1 MIAIFVHKGIT
12 LKVSNA
18 LNVMKNVKHVNMI
31 LLIVLHVKMN

>member
-1 MIAIFVHKGIT
+1 MIAIFVHKVIT

-18 LNVMKNVKHVNMI
+18 LNVMKNVKHANMI